1 MTRSK
6 TRAHRPVLLGLAA
19 ARGLLSLVAIPL
31 APALFRDHFVI
42 LVLLR
47 PTKEVLL
54 AGGFLFREGDVR
66 LWAILPATIPIAFLG
81 VWLFFL
87 LGRAYAEEIQSGD
100 GLPTWAA
107 KVLRPERVQSMCR
120 LLDRK
125 GSGLIVAGRLAAF
138 PSTVLAAA
146 AGASGMEPRKFL
158 PADALGGAL
167 SVAEVVIAGYALGEA
182 YKRAGPWFTGVGV
195 VVLLG
200 LLVLVGRWL
209 KRDGRDGR
217 DPAA

>member
-1 MTRSK
+1 MTQSK
-6 TRAHRPVLLGLAA
+6 TRDHRPILLGLAA
-19 ARGLLSLVAIPL
+19 ARGLLSLIAIPL
-31 APALFRDHFVI
+31 APALFRDHFVV

-66 LWAILPATIPIAFLG
+66 LWQILPATIPVAFLG

-87 LGRAYAEEIQSGD
+87 LGRAYADEIQSGD
-100 GLPTWAA
+100 GLPTWAS
-107 KVLRPERVQSMCR
+107 KVLKPDRVKPMCQ
-120 LLDRK
+120 LLERK
-125 GSGLIVAGRLAAF
+125 GAGLIVGGRLAAF

-158 PADALGGAL
+158 PADALGGVL
-167 SVAEVVIAGYALGEA
+167 SVAEVVIAGYALGAA
-182 YKRAGPWFTGVGV
+182 YKRAGPWLTGVGV

-200 LLVLVGRWL
+200 LLFVVGRWL
-209 KRDGRDGR
+209 KRD
-217 DPAA
+217 PAR